1 MNTKVQGRNYL
12 VQEYDEVPAKWNK
25 KKTDRVLSNAKK
37 ALEQLSSAI
46 KSADEISP
54 FLSYTIYRELV
65 TPHDYDW
72 DALDIVDQIQWG
84 IKQIVQLQ
92 EDLTED
98 DELIEPVDHTNLE
111 DLGFRAFGGFY
122 KGTGLF
128 EKHIVD
134 TDEKEVT
141 EEVVFLSDGTIKR
154 RERTT
159 IWKKVPYGRSSESI
173 KYKPLRMT
181 KKLKLA
187 AANTLEQWK
196 ARCGQ
201 TK

>member
-25 KKTDRVLSNAKK
+25 KKTDKALSNAKK

-72 DALDIVDQIQWG
+72 DAIDIVDQIQWG

-98 DELIEPVDHTNLE
+98 DELINPVNHTNLE
-111 DLGFRAFGGFY
+111 DLGFRTFGGFY

-128 EKHIVD
+128 EKRIVD
-134 TDEKEVT
+134 TDEKEIV

-187 AANTLEQWK
+187 AANTLKE
-196 ARCGQ
+196 RGVLNGQ
-201 TK
+201 

>member
-46 KSADEISP
+46 KNADEISP

-98 DELIEPVDHTNLE
+98 DELIKPVDHTNLE

-128 EKHIVD
+128 EKRIID
-134 TDEKEVT
+134 TDEKEIV
-141 EEVVFLSDGTIKR
+141 EEVVFLSDGTIKH

-187 AANTLEQWK
+187 AVNTLEHWK
-196 ARCGQ
+196 ARCS
-201 TK
+201 